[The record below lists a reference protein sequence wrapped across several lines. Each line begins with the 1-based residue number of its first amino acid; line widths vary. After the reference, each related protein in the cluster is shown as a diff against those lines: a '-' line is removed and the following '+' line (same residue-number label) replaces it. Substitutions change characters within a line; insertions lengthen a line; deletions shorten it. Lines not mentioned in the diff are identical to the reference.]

1 MAFNFTKDKINT
13 FAKIGLFVAIVV
25 ITILLYPKDKRFK
38 YQYEVGKPWSYE
50 LITASFDFP
59 VYKTKEQLEADK
71 KELLS
76 NYIPYF
82 QYDYKISKQQL
93 NKWLTDWKE
102 KNNEQPKYYGYVERK
117 FNEIFRK
124 GIISSNVYE
133 QLLTDKKKNIA
144 VVYPDR
150 KTDVLSIEDI
160 YTPKLAYEEILLDKP
175 NYVSNEDLNS
185 YNLNLYLIENLR
197 YDSITSETVK
207 NDMIKNLSRTSGMVQ
222 AGERII
228 DKGEIVTPTTY
239 NVLNSMK
246 IESQKRSSSFKE
258 SGFVIIGEVIIVV
271 GLIILLAFYLHLFR
285 PNIFDSLNNLLFISM
300 MIVLMVLLASIAQ
313 KFMVSGIYLV
323 PFTLIPIIIRVF
335 FDSRTALFVHIITV
349 LIVAIMVENPFIF
362 IILQI
367 MAGMTAVSSLKDLTA
382 RSQLTQTAFYIFL
395 TYSIGFIAFELISEG
410 DLRRINFLP
419 IAYFAISSAMLLFAY
434 VLIYIFEKMFNLIS
448 AITLVELTN
457 INSDLMI
464 KFAEVAPGTFQHSL
478 QVSNLATEAAKK
490 IGANSLLVRTGAL
503 YHDIGKMNNPEYF
516 VENQVGGNN
525 PLFEMSNEEAAQKV
539 IKHVSDGVAIAKKNS
554 LPDQIIGFITT
565 HHGKTK
571 AKFFYNSFVNENP
584 GVAPDEDKFTYS
596 GPLPYSKETAILM
609 MSDAVEA
616 RSRTLE
622 VYSEKSISEMVESM
636 INSQIADGQ
645 LKDSPISF
653 KDVETVK
660 RILSEKIQNMY
671 HNRISYPELK
681 SDKTFYQESNFS
693 TD

>member
-1 MAFNFTKDKINT
+1 MAFSFTKEKINT
-13 FAKIGLFVAIVV
+13 LAKIGLFIAIVV

-50 LITASFDFP
+50 LVTASFDFP
-59 VYKTKEQLEADK
+59 VYKTKEQLETDK

-82 QYDYKISKQQL
+82 QYDDKISKQQL
-93 NKWLTDWKE
+93 NKWLSDWKE

-117 FNEIFRK
+117 FNEIYRK
-124 GIISSNVYE
+124 GVISSNVYE
-133 QLLTDKKKNIA
+133 QLLADKKKNIA

-207 NDMIKNLSRTSGMVQ
+207 NDMIKNLSLTSGMVQ

-239 NVLNSMK
+239 NILNSMK

-258 SGFVIIGEVIIVV
+258 SGFVIIGEVIIVI
-271 GLIILLAFYLHLFR
+271 GLILLLAFYLHLFR

-300 MIVLMVLLASIAQ
+300 MIILMVLLASIAQ
-313 KFMVSGIYLV
+313 KFVVSGIYLV

-395 TYSIGFIAFELISEG
+395 TYSIGFFAFELISEG
-410 DLRRINFLP
+410 GLNRINFLP

-525 PLFEMSNEEAAQKV
+525 PLLGMSYEEAAQKV
-539 IKHVSDGVAIAKKNS
+539 IKHVNDGVAIAKKNS
-554 LPDQIIGFITT
+554 LPDQIIAFITT
-565 HHGKTK
+565 HHGKSKT
-571 AKFFYNSFVNENP
+571 KFFYNSFVNENP
-584 GVAPDEDKFTYS
+584 GVIPDEDKFTYP
-596 GPLPYSKETAILM
+596 GPLPFSKETAILM

-622 VYSEKSISEMVESM
+622 VYSEKSISEMVDNM
-636 INSQIADGQ
+636 INCQIADGQ

-660 RILSEKIQNMY
+660 RVFSEKIQSMY
-671 HNRISYPELK
+671 HNRITYPELK
-681 SDKTFYQESNFS
+681 SENKAN
-693 TD
+693 